1 MDHRLEHKIKKMKL
15 IEKTLEENFCDF
27 DVGKYFFKGRQN
39 SKTNPAPPA
48 LALGIHITSPDIQSN
63 TS

>member
-15 IEKTLEENFCDF
+15 IEKTLEVNFCDF

-39 SKTNPAPPA
+39 SKTNQAPPA
-48 LALGIHITSPDIQSN
+48 LALGIHINSPDIQSN